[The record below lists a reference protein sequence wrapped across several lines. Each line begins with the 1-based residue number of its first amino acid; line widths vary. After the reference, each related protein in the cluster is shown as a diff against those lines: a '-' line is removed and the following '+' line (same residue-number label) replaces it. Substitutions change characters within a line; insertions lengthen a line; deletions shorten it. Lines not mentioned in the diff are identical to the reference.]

1 MCKCGLENI
10 KNMCLLHLLESSTGI
25 FPWSFYFFVLLRL
38 SVEETS
44 YKLHWVCIPQL
55 VEYNYYAVL
64 QKNDSPTLVEIKGR
78 VINAD
83 DDFYMQRNRI
93 YSDIVDYEVPW
104 IDCEMYIAGP
114 VTIVLFSEGSC
125 KNLKQVL
132 LYVNYKNE
140 IGFM

>member
-1 MCKCGLENI
+1 M
-10 KNMCLLHLLESSTGI
+10 
-25 FPWSFYFFVLLRL
+25 
-38 SVEETS
+38 
-44 YKLHWVCIPQL
+44 CIPQL

-114 VTIVLFSEGSC
+114 VTIVFLSEGSC